1 MRCPSDVEVST
12 FLLIVMMAMKTG
24 GMAAG
29 WKLKDNPH
37 SKIFRSEYN
46 FLVFGADER
55 KCEMKAWTFGGLKT
69 PDNERKLELVDA
81 RSWDPRK
88 QADAGQ

>member
-1 MRCPSDVEVST
+1 
-12 FLLIVMMAMKTG
+12 MMAMKTG
-24 GMAAG
+24 GMVAG
-29 WKLKDNPH
+29 WKLKENPH

-46 FLVFGADER
+46 FLVFEADER
-55 KCEMKAWTFGGLKT
+55 KCEMKAWTFGCLKT
-69 PDNERKLELVDA
+69 SDNERKLELVDA